1 MVFVDLII
9 MLDAQLENINIV
21 PAELGVTI
29 KNNCLYLKLNGA
41 SHKDAYKRN
50 KQMK

>member
-1 MVFVDLII
+1 MITVDLIM

-21 PAELGVTI
+21 PAELEVTI

-41 SHKDAYKRN
+41 SHKNVYKRN